1 MLPSVSDRS
10 PERLLAD
17 LEEVIRPRERLLT
30 AFSGG
35 VDSTVVAAA
44 ARRVLGRANAP
55 VAVGDSASLPRR
67 ELAEALELAK
77 GLDLEVHIVRPD
89 EQDDPG
95 YIANAGN
102 RCYFCKTHLYQTLHA
117 LAGRIGVEFLANGTN
132 TDDPGDYRPGLKAA
146 DEAEVV
152 SPLLEARMDK
162 AAVRA
167 VAEHL
172 QLANADKPAAACLA
186 SRIAHGTPVTREAL
200 TRVEVAED
208 ALIAAGFRQ
217 LRVRDHGDVARLEIP
232 LEAMPL
238 LLADAVREQVV
249 EACRSAGYA
258 FVTLDLEGFRSGSG
272 NVLLTV
278 GAKAGTASGT

>member
-278 GAKAGTASGT
+278 GAKTGTASST

>member
-278 GAKAGTASGT
+278 GAKAGTAPGT